1 MKVAVGF
8 FGITRSLKFTLN
20 SILKNVIRPLEEL
33 GYDYKI
39 FLHTYELNNYKNIRT
54 KKRIILILIM
64 RSISY

>member
-8 FGITRSLKFTLN
+8 FGITRNLKFTLN

-39 FLHTYELNNYKNIRT
+39 FYTHTN
-54 KKRIILILIM
+54 
-64 RSISY
+64 